1 MTKHAKKV
9 KKLLESYK
17 PAFMRMMR
25 AKESIEMYRAQ
36 MLRSPSLSGMPH
48 GSDITDLS
56 DYLAELEKRI
66 EQSERIAESEG
77 EKMRKVKNA
86 IEQLV
91 GLDNTIM
98 SYRYIDFMSFTDIAI
113 KLEMTSNAVYLRH
126 KKALER
132 IRL

>member
-1 MTKHAKKV
+1 
-9 KKLLESYK
+9 
-17 PAFMRMMR
+17 
-25 AKESIEMYRAQ
+25 
-36 MLRSPSLSGMPH
+36 
-48 GSDITDLS
+48 
-56 DYLAELEKRI
+56 
-66 EQSERIAESEG
+66 
-77 EKMRKVKNA
+77 MRKVKNA

-126 KKALER
+126 NKALER